1 MCPKAGEVKTLPKA
15 KMLRDGKRK
24 VGTPTENDNTDRKS
38 QVENL
43 AGRKMVGPGGLEPLT
58 SSVSKPPPT
67 AGIRGINRLGRTSF
81 GSHWHFLVWL
91 GVLCATICATPGFS
105 QSRHDTFFVKPTPSG
120 ALSAVSGLAS
130 VCTGLATTAGS
141 ITANV
146 ATIQTATN
154 PLSAGL
160 VSG

>member
-58 SSVSKPPPT
+58 SSVSRKRSNQLSYGPIAYGVT
-67 AGIRGINRLGRTSF
+67 SATQTIRSEERRVGREY
-81 GSHWHFLVWL
+81 
-91 GVLCATICATPGFS
+91 IS
-105 QSRHDTFFVKPTPSG
+105 Q
-120 ALSAVSGLAS
+120 
-130 VCTGLATTAGS
+130 TTARPEQARETRTDTRAAS
-141 ITANV
+141 
-146 ATIQTATN
+146 
-154 PLSAGL
+154 PE
-160 VSG
+160 

>member
-58 SSVSKPPPT
+58 SSVSRKRSNQLSYRPIVGSTAAPT
-67 AGIRGINRLGRTSF
+67 EQETRLET
-81 GSHWHFLVWL
+81 
-91 GVLCATICATPGFS
+91 
-105 QSRHDTFFVKPTPSG
+105 
-120 ALSAVSGLAS
+120 
-130 VCTGLATTAGS
+130 
-141 ITANV
+141 
-146 ATIQTATN
+146 
-154 PLSAGL
+154 
-160 VSG
+160 

>member
-58 SSVSKPPPT
+58 SSVSRKRSNQLDRKST
-67 AGIRGINRLGRTSF
+67 RLNSSHGYISYAVFCLKKKIRGKPLCVDGLRLS
-81 GSHWHFLVWL
+81 FLV
-91 GVLCATICATPGFS
+91 T
-105 QSRHDTFFVKPTPSG
+105 QSS
-120 ALSAVSGLAS
+120 
-130 VCTGLATTAGS
+130 
-141 ITANV
+141 
-146 ATIQTATN
+146 
-154 PLSAGL
+154 
-160 VSG
+160 